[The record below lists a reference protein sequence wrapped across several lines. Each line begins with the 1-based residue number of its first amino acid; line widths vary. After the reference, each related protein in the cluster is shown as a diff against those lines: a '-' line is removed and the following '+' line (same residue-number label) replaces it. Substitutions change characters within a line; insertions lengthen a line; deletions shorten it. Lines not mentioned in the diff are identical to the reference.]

1 MPGLAKPDRLAFAS
15 IRMMRGAMFFT
26 LSKIFWFFADPLN
39 LIGILLLLTVLL
51 LLFRWRRLA
60 LATASFGAIVFVFA
74 AWTTLGAVLLLPLE
88 ERFQRPDP
96 MPGNVAGIILL
107 GGGFEGRINMSRG
120 GYETGVAGDRAV
132 ETAILARRYPDAR
145 VLISGGSGALIL
157 EGEGDADSAP
167 RMLEALGVA
176 PERMILENR
185 SRNTHEN
192 AVFSRELADPQ
203 EGETWLLVTS
213 AFHMPRSMGLY
224 RKAGF
229 EVVPWPS
236 DYRTAG
242 NERFGLMQA
251 SQQDSLRALST
262 ALREW
267 IGLVAYRATG
277 RLDEILPGPGDRP

>member
-1 MPGLAKPDRLAFAS
+1 
-15 IRMMRGAMFFT
+15 MRGAMFFT
-26 LSKIFWFFADPLN
+26 LSKVFWFFADPLN

-51 LLFRWRRLA
+51 LVLKWRRLA
-60 LATASFGAIVFVFA
+60 LATASFGAIVFVLA
-74 AWTTLGAVLLLPLE
+74 AWTTLGAVMLLPLE

-107 GGGFEGRINMSRG
+107 GGGFEGRINMARG

-277 RLDEILPGPGDRP
+277 RLDEILPGPGNRP

>member
-1 MPGLAKPDRLAFAS
+1 
-15 IRMMRGAMFFT
+15 MFFT
-26 LSKIFWFFADPLN
+26 LSKVFWFFANPIN
-39 LIGILLLLTVLL
+39 LIGILLILSVVLL
-51 LLFRWRRLA
+51 ALRWRRLA
-60 LATASFGAIVFVFA
+60 LAAGTAGVIVFVLS
-74 AWTTLGAVLLLPLE
+74 AWTSLGALLLVPLE

-96 MPGNVAGIILL
+96 MPDDVAGIILL
-107 GGGFEGRINMSRG
+107 GGGFEGRINMVRG
-120 GYETGVAGDRAV
+120 GYETGVAGDRAI
-132 ETAILARRYPDAR
+132 ETAILAHRFPDAR
-145 VLISGGSGALIL
+145 VLISGGTGTLIL
-157 EGEGDADSAP
+157 EGEGDAESAP

-203 EGETWLLVTS
+203 PGETWLLVTS
-213 AFHMPRSMGLY
+213 AFHMPRSMGLF

-242 NERFGLMQA
+242 NERPGFMQA
-251 SQQDSLRALST
+251 SELDSLRNMNT

-267 IGLVAYRATG
+267 MGLVAYRLTG
-277 RLDEILPGPGDRP
+277 RLDEMLPGAETTGRD

>member
-1 MPGLAKPDRLAFAS
+1 
-15 IRMMRGAMFFT
+15 MRGAMFFT
-26 LSKIFWFFADPLN
+26 LSKIFWFFVDPLN
-39 LIGILLLLTVLL
+39 MIGILLILSALL
-51 LLFRWRRLA
+51 LVLNWRRLA
-60 LATASFGAIVFVFA
+60 LTAAVCGSAVFVLS
-74 AWTTLGAVLLLPLE
+74 AWTTLGALMLLPLE

-96 MPGNVAGIILL
+96 MPRAIAGIILL
-107 GGGFEGRINMSRG
+107 GGGFEGRINMARG

-145 VLISGGSGALIL
+145 VLISGGTGTLIL

-167 RMLEALGVA
+167 RMLEALGVE

-192 AVFSRELADPQ
+192 ALFSRQLADPQ

-213 AFHMPRSMGLY
+213 AFHMPRSIGLY

-229 EVVPWPS
+229 DVVPWPS

-242 NERFGLMQA
+242 NETFGFMRA
-251 SQQDSLRALST
+251 SQQDSMRAMST

-267 IGLVAYRATG
+267 IGLLAYRLTG
-277 RLDEILPGPGDRP
+277 RLDTVLPGHSPQTPH

>member
-1 MPGLAKPDRLAFAS
+1 
-15 IRMMRGAMFFT
+15 
-26 LSKIFWFFADPLN
+26 
-39 LIGILLLLTVLL
+39 VL
-51 LLFRWRRLA
+51 
-60 LATASFGAIVFVFA
+60 VFVLS
-74 AWTTLGAVLLLPLE
+74 AWTSLGALLLLPLE

-96 MPGNVAGIILL
+96 MPESVAGIILL
-107 GGGFEGRINMSRG
+107 GGGFEGRINMVRG

-145 VLISGGSGALIL
+145 VLISGGTGTLIL

-203 EGETWLLVTS
+203 PGETWLLVTS
-213 AFHMPRSMGLY
+213 AFHMPRSMGLF

-242 NERFGLMQA
+242 NERPGFMQA
-251 SQQDSLRALST
+251 GELDSLRNMNT

-267 IGLVAYRATG
+267 MGLVAYRLTG
-277 RLDEILPGPGDRP
+277 RLDEILPEASPEEGN

>member
-1 MPGLAKPDRLAFAS
+1 
-15 IRMMRGAMFFT
+15 MFFT
-26 LSKIFWFFADPLN
+26 LSKIFWFFANPIN
-39 LIGILLLLTVLL
+39 LIGLLLLATVVLL
-51 LLFRWRRLA
+51 VLRWRRLA
-60 LATASFGAIVFVFA
+60 LVSAGTAMLVFVLS
-74 AWTTLGAVLLLPLE
+74 AWTSLGALLLIPLE
-88 ERFQRPDP
+88 ERFQRPEP
-96 MPGNVAGIILL
+96 MPANVAGIILL
-107 GGGFEGRINMSRG
+107 GGGFEGRINMVRG

-145 VLISGGSGALIL
+145 VLISGGTGTLIL

-203 EGETWLLVTS
+203 PGETWLLVTS
-213 AFHMPRSMGLY
+213 AFHMPRSIGLF

-229 EVVPWPS
+229 EVEPWPS

-242 NERFGLMQA
+242 NETLGFMQA
-251 SQQDSLRALST
+251 SELDSLRNMNT

-267 IGLVAYRATG
+267 VGLVAYRLTG
-277 RLDEILPGPGDRP
+277 RLDDVLPPAEAPRTE

>member
-1 MPGLAKPDRLAFAS
+1 
-15 IRMMRGAMFFT
+15 MFFT
-26 LSKIFWFFADPLN
+26 LSKIFWFFANPIN
-39 LIGILLLLTVLL
+39 LIGLLLILSVLL
-51 LLFRWRRLA
+51 LMLRWRRLA
-60 LATASFGAIVFVFA
+60 LVSAGTATLVFVLS
-74 AWTTLGAVLLLPLE
+74 AWTSLGALLLIPLE

-96 MPGNVAGIILL
+96 MPENVAGIILL
-107 GGGFEGRINMSRG
+107 GGGFEGRINMVRG
-120 GYETGVAGDRAV
+120 SYETGVAGDRAV

-145 VLISGGSGALIL
+145 VLISGGTGTLIL

-167 RMLEALGVA
+167 RLLEALGVE

-192 AVFSRELADPQ
+192 AVLSREIADPRP
-203 EGETWLLVTS
+203 GETWLLVTS
-213 AFHMPRSMGLY
+213 AFHMPRSMGLF

-242 NERFGLMQA
+242 NETLGFMQA
-251 SQQDSLRALST
+251 GELDSLRNMNT

-267 IGLVAYRATG
+267 MGLVAYRLTG
-277 RLDEILPGPGDRP
+277 RLDDVLPGTEAPGRE